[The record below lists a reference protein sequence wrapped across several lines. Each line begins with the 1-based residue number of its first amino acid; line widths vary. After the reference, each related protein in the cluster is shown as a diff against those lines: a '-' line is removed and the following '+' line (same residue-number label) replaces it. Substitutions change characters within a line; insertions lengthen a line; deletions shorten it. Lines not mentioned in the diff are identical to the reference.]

1 MFVTAVLLFLWLL
14 HWSEL
19 FVCIKVGLKKL
30 RELVER
36 SQQAANWLHAGQWEV
51 RGDWCVCSEVVREEE
66 WLWREGPGFVYL
78 DETKR
83 SLLLLLPLLVST
95 VLAAQACM
103 CDSTSSTQWD
113 LQPMKRLWELE
124 ICFPAHVNMK
134 AISGTTPLC
143 LCFYFNLQQC
153 FLLLPLSICLLLFL
167 RCHCCHHFQT
177 LHTDRSLHTNV
188 TCLHSALR
196 LPKEVKWNHLKQA
209 GRRMTEPWSRPS
221 ARCLTGAET
230 SVIWWGGV
238 TAGGRSSAVITV
250 CRLMHDGS
258 GETIN
263 SCESGM
269 NLFPHSVTT
278 ICTSVCILQVLCI
291 RSSSVCPGDNHHNTH
306 APRTSNLSSTAVNN
320 DINGTMCW
328 ILSSIN
334 PL

>member
-1 MFVTAVLLFLWLL
+1 MFVTAVLLFIWLL
-14 HWSEL
+14 LWSEL
-19 FVCIKVGLKKL
+19 FVCIEVGLKKL

-36 SQQAANWLHAGQWEV
+36 SRRAANWLHAGQQELQGV
-51 RGDWCVCSEVVREEE
+51 RCVCSEVVREEE
-66 WLWREGPGFVYL
+66 WLWRDRPGFVYL
-78 DETKR
+78 DEMKC
-83 SLLLLLPLLVST
+83 SLLLLLLVST
-95 VLAAQACM
+95 LWATQACM

-113 LQPMKRLWELE
+113 LQPMERLWELD

-134 AISGTTPLC
+134 AISRRSGTTPFC

-196 LPKEVKWNHLKQA
+196 LPQEVKWNHLKPA

-238 TAGGRSSAVITV
+238 TAGGQSGAVITV

-263 SCESGM
+263 SWESGM

-278 ICTSVCILQVLCI
+278 ICTSRCISQVLYV
-291 RSSSVCPGDNHHNTH
+291 RSSSVCPGENHRNTH
-306 APRTSNLSSTAVNN
+306 APKSEQYNSKQ
-320 DINGTMCW
+320 
-328 ILSSIN
+328 
-334 PL
+334 PY